1 MMLHKQQGVAL
12 ITAMLVVSLATIV
25 AVSLLDHLNFDTQRT
40 ANILRLDQTLIYN
53 HAAVDVSREL
63 LRLDL
68 DQSNKYDDLNDINL
82 FNTQM
87 AAFPIEGGS
96 ISTAIIDLQS
106 CFNLNNLSPE
116 ASNPDQQKALYRKL
130 LEFAGVDAGLAATLT
145 DSLIDW
151 IDSDDLSL
159 QNGAEY
165 DYYLGLQPAYR
176 SANQQLSSISELR
189 LVRGYTQ
196 EVYDLVRPFVCVVPS
211 LNTGIN
217 INTASQEVI
226 KSFAQLESHAEKIIE
241 EREQQSFDTMQSF
254 NDFAKQTLNI
264 KTLDQ
269 NGLQVYSEYFLL
281 RSETTL
287 GTNSSV
293 LYSILYR
300 NQSNGITELLRQA
313 RGTL

>member
-1 MMLHKQQGVAL
+1 MKLHKQQGVAL
-12 ITAMLVVSLATIV
+12 ITAMLVVSLATIL

-40 ANILRLDQTLIYN
+40 ANILRLDQTLLYN
-53 HAAVDVSREL
+53 RAAVEVSREL
-63 LRLDL
+63 LKLDL
-68 DQSNKYDDLNDINL
+68 QQSNQFDDLNDISL

-87 AAFPIEGGS
+87 AAFPIEGGHIATE
-96 ISTAIIDLQS
+96 ISDLQS
-106 CFNLNNLSPE
+106 CYNLNNLSPD
-116 ASNPDQQKALYRKL
+116 ASNADQQKERYRKL
-130 LEFAGVDAGLAATLT
+130 LGFIGIEAHLINSLT

-151 IDSDDLSL
+151 IDSNDQSL

-165 DYYLGLQPAYR
+165 DYYLGMLPAYR
-176 SANQQLSSISELR
+176 SANQPLSSISELR
-189 LVRGYTQ
+189 LIRDYTQ
-196 EVYDLVRPFVCVVPS
+196 EVFDIIRPYVCVVS
-211 LNTGIN
+211 TLNTAIN

-226 KSFAQLESHAEKIIE
+226 KSFPQLEEHAEKIIQ
-241 EREQQSFDTMQSF
+241 EREDQSFDTMQSF
-254 NDFAKQTLNI
+254 NDFAKQTLDI

-287 GTNSSV
+287 GSHSSV

-300 NQSNGITELLRQA
+300 NQSNGTTELIRQA